1 MIIWDERYS
10 DADYVYGIEPNDYL
24 VSVMDHIPRGEVLCL
39 CEGEGRNGVY
49 LAQQGCQVTAVDAS
63 PVGLR
68 KARQLAAERGVDIQT
83 IVSDLAAFQIGVDA
97 WDAIVSIF
105 CHVPPDVRAP
115 LHRRCIEGLK
125 PGGVLVLEAYTPRQ
139 LEYRTGGPPVAE
151 LTMSLEAL
159 QRELAGLEFLHAAE
173 LDREV
178 VEGKYHTGKGAVVQ
192 IVARKP
198 K

>member
-1 MIIWDERYS
+1 MGKWDERYS
-10 DADYVYGIEPNDYL
+10 DPDYVYGTEPNDYL
-24 VSVMDHIPRGEVLCL
+24 VSVVDHIPRGRVLCL

-49 LAQQGCQVTAVDAS
+49 LAQQGCEVTAVDAS

-68 KARQLAAERGVDIQT
+68 KARQLAAERGVEIQT
-83 IVSDLAAFQIGVDA
+83 IVSDLEHFLIGVDA

-105 CHVPPDVRAP
+105 CHVPPDLRAR

-139 LEYRTGGPPVAE
+139 IEYGTGGPPVAE
-151 LTMSLEAL
+151 LTMHLEAL
-159 QRELAGLEFLHAAE
+159 RHELDGLELMHAAE

-178 VEGKYHTGKGAVVQ
+178 VEGKYHTGRGAVVQ

-198 K
+198 A